1 MEAEGSR
8 CRSARGR
15 SGAERCKN
23 APTPPPTHVRM
34 RFSARAVP
42 TKAARDARVPQRLVQ
57 RRSATE
63 KERWVAAALREP
75 SARASGAWLSVGTWP
90 AAAGCRR
97 LPSLAVLQKR
107 GGMSAHSQQQPGHI
121 CCCSSSSAR
130 RVWPPAASDG
140 SSRMSDSDGA
150 SEPTSAPTSKLI
162 VADFTIPMPSSVHA

>member
-1 MEAEGSR
+1 M
-8 CRSARGR
+8 
-15 SGAERCKN
+15 
-23 APTPPPTHVRM
+23 
-34 RFSARAVP
+34 
-42 TKAARDARVPQRLVQ
+42 VQ
-57 RRSATE
+57 RRPATE

-75 SARASGAWLSVGTWP
+75 SPRASGAWLSVGTWP
-90 AAAGCRR
+90 AAAGYRR

-162 VADFTIPMPSSVHA
+162 ATDFTIPIPSHVHGRSSEGAIFTFQSTTSSLVRARYWVVSCLKLIPKGAES